1 MLDDYVYVG
10 PRFNL
15 LLFSVFAG
23 FGLVLCLIR
32 VYGVVATAAA
42 QRTREIGV
50 RLALGAH
57 LHHVIGMLLNT
68 GAKHVTLRVFIG
80 RLGTVASVRVLGHWF
95 ETSRRSTPFP
105 S

>member
-42 QRTREIGV
+42 QRTREIGI

-57 LHHVIGMLLNT
+57 LHQVIGMLLNT
-68 GAKHVTLRVFIG
+68 GAKHVTLRFLSDG
-80 RLGTVASVRVLGHWF
+80 WALSLRYGFLGHWF